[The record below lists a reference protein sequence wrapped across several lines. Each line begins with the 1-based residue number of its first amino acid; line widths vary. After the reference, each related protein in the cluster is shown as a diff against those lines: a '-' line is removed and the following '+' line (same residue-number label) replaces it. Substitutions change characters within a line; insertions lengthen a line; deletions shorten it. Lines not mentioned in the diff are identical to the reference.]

1 MDATVVYFLYL
12 AGVAGSAVWVYR
24 DAQKHGHGHP
34 RAVALGTALFFP
46 VGLLVYIL
54 SR

>member
-1 MDATVVYFLYL
+1 MDPLVVYFLYL
-12 AGVAGSAVWVYR
+12 AGAAGSGYWVYR

-34 RAVALGTALFFP
+34 RSIALGTAVLFP
-46 VGLLVYIL
+46 VGLLFYIL

>member
-1 MDATVVYFLYL
+1 MDTLIVYFGYL
-12 AGVAGSAVWVYR
+12 FGAAGSGYWVYR

-34 RAVALGTALFFP
+34 RSVALGSAVLFP
-46 VGLLVYIL
+46 VGLLFYIL